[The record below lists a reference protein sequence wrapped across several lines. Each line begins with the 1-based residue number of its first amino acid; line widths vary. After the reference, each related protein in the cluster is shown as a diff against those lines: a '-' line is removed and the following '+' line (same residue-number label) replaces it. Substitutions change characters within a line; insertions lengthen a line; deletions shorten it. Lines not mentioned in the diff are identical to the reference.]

1 MCTVCSCNLFENH
14 RETDLC
20 TAPCGHV
27 FHDECLDA
35 WLVSHKNCPECDRRC
50 RREKII
56 KLALL
61 PVKEE
66 KPAQDFGSQLN
77 GLNNKMDQIAGMME
91 SFGAAMASWGSK
103 SDGQINENSE
113 LKNKISE
120 LEAEI
125 SSLKKELGSAKVD
138 LETESEKC
146 K

>member
-1 MCTVCSCNLFENH
+1 MCAVCSCYLFENH

-20 TAPCGHV
+20 TAPYGHV

-35 WLVSHKNCPECDRRC
+35 WLVSHKNCPECDKRC

-61 PVKEE
+61 PVKDLLQ
-66 KPAQDFGSQLN
+66 PAQDFGPQLN
-77 GLNNKMDQIAGMME
+77 GLHNKMDQIAGMME

-103 SDGQINENSE
+103 TNENSE

-138 LETESEKC
+138 LETEFEKC